1 MVRTPFR
8 SGSRVRVTQGDE
20 TTNHSGFSGMRA
32 YDLVASGDTTVT
44 SVSDGVVLFA
54 GISGSEI
61 SGYGYTVVIRHGSG
75 VDIYG
80 HLQKGSFRV
89 VTGQTVSTGQALG
102 VMGSSGNST
111 GAHLH
116 FERRQGSVSVRQ
128 TSQASNTWSISGGTP
143 VMVDF
148 TDDVTP
154 GTFGPRKSRPSL
166 LKPDISGETWISTNA
181 IQGGGWNPRPVLFNP
196 VADISKVNG
205 VSGQSEIIFRP
216 GNGDVRAFLANSS
229 GVAFNYH
236 NIGSTG
242 AEQKLIGSGNIAGT
256 AQSNDELIFRTPQ
269 SEVYGFR
276 IGENG
281 VATQWYRIGSV
292 GSDQQVQGI
301 GDITGDGRDEII
313 FRSGNSIGAF
323 HMDTN
328 GVASAFRNVGS
339 VGSDRQVIGVGDITG
354 DGRDEIIFGGA
365 DGNIGAFNINSSGV
379 ALNYFSVGW
388 ADPSMQVVGPA
399 DINGDSRDEI
409 IFRASNG
416 DVGAFLTNTNGVAVQ
431 YYKVGW
437 ADPSHKLIGFGNVNV
452 SSPGEEILFRSPGGD
467 LNAFFMNSSGIA
479 VSWNRLGWAD
489 PGIPTM

>member
-8 SGSRVRVTQGDE
+8 AGSRVIVTQGDE
-20 TTNHSGFSGMRA
+20 TKSHSGFSGMIA

-54 GISGSEI
+54 GISGSET
-61 SGYGYTVVIRHGSG
+61 SGYGYTVVIRHSAG
-75 VDIYG
+75 VDIYA

-89 VTGQTVSTGQALG
+89 VTGQTVGAGQALG
-102 VMGSSGNST
+102 VMGSSGAVRPTRLNST

-116 FERRQGSVSVRQ
+116 FERREGSVSVRQ
-128 TSQASNTWSISGGTP
+128 ASQEGNIWSISGGAS

-148 TDDVTP
+148 TDDVT
-154 GTFGPRKSRPSL
+154 TRS
-166 LKPDISGETWISTNA
+166 IAGERWISRNA
-181 IQGGGWNPRPVLFNP
+181 FQGSGWNPLPVLFNP

-229 GVAFNYH
+229 GVAYNYH
-236 NIGSTG
+236 KIGSTG
-242 AEQKLIGSGNIAGT
+242 AWQKLIGSANIAGT
-256 AQSNDELIFRTPQ
+256 AQSNDELIFRTPE
-269 SEVYGFR
+269 SEIYGFR

-281 VATQWYRIGSV
+281 VATQWYRIGRV
-292 GSDQQVQGI
+292 GSGQQVQGI
-301 GDITGDGRDEII
+301 GDITGDGRDEIVI
-313 FRSGNSIGAF
+313 RSGNSIGAF

-339 VGSDRQVIGVGDITG
+339 VGSDSQVIGVGDITG

-365 DGNIGAFNINSSGV
+365 DGNICAFNINSSGV

-388 ADPSMQVVGPA
+388 VDPSMQVVGPA

-431 YYKVGW
+431 YYKIGW

-452 SSPGEEILFRSPGGD
+452 STPGEEILFRSPGGD

>member
-1 MVRTPFR
+1 LTVKVFGNLLILIMVRTPFR
-8 SGSRVRVTQGDE
+8 AGSRVRVTQGDE
-20 TTNHSGFSGMRA
+20 TNNHSGFSRMIA

-54 GISGSEI
+54 GISGSET
-61 SGYGYTVVIRHGSG
+61 SGYGYTVVIRHSSG

-80 HLQKGSFRV
+80 HLEKGSFRV
-89 VTGQTVSTGQALG
+89 LTGQTVSAGQALG

-111 GAHLH
+111 GPHLH

-128 TSQASNTWSISGGTP
+128 TNQARNTWSISGGTS
-143 VMVDF
+143 VRVDF
-148 TDDVTP
+148 TDDASDR
-154 GTFGPRKSRPSL
+154 TFK
-166 LKPDISGETWISTNA
+166 GETWISSSSGSGTN
-181 IQGGGWNPRPVLFNP
+181 WSLRPILFNP
-196 VADISKVNG
+196 VADISNVNG
-205 VSGQSEIIFRP
+205 VSGQSEVVFRP

-236 NIGSTG
+236 QVGATG
-242 AEQKLIGSGNIAGT
+242 AEQKLIGSANIAGS

-269 SEVYGFR
+269 SEIYGFK

-281 VATQWYRIGSV
+281 VATQWYRVGGV

-323 HMDTN
+323 HMDMN
-328 GVASAFRNVGS
+328 GVASTFRSVGS

-354 DGRDEIIFGGA
+354 DGRDEIIFGGS

-399 DINGDSRDEI
+399 DINGDGRDEI

-437 ADPSHKLIGFGNVNV
+437 ADSSHKLIGFGNVNAN
-452 SSPGEEILFRSPGGD
+452 SPGEEILFRSPGGD

-479 VSWNRLGWAD
+479 VSWNKLGWAD